1 MTDKAERL
9 AGYRHRRDHFFAEHP
24 HSPLTESQRA
34 GFSGLDYFPERA
46 DLALN
51 LPLDESGADVGE
63 SVDLPATDGK
73 EKSFVRAGRVRFEVE
88 GEPVE
93 LTVLRDIDRG
103 SLFVPFRDASAG
115 QETYGLGRYLEPQGR
130 PDGTLEVDF
139 NYAYNPF
146 CAYSEGWSC
155 PIPPE
160 ENRLPVT
167 IAAGEKAF
175 KFSDPEQETS
185 GSAGL
190 SD

>member
-24 HSPLTESQRA
+24 HSPLSQSQRA
-34 GFSGLDYFPERA
+34 EFRGLDYFPERS
-46 DLALN
+46 DLALY
-51 LPLDESGADVGE
+51 LPLDESGPEIGE
-63 SVDLPATDGK
+63 TLDIPTTDGK
-73 EKSFVRAGRVRFEVE
+73 TKAFSRAGRVRLEVD
-88 GEPVE
+88 GVPVE
-93 LTVLRDIDRG
+93 LTVFRDSDRG
-103 SLFVPFRDASAG
+103 SLFIPFRDASAG
-115 QETYGLGRYLEPQGR
+115 KETYEVGRYLEPQAR

-146 CAYSEGWSC
+146 CAYGTGWSC

-160 ENRLPVT
+160 ENRIAVM

-175 KFSDPEQETS
+175 RNPTEGAPRASS
-185 GSAGL
+185 L